1 MNIVTGSHIA
11 ASSFTNTLHSCMH
24 DQRWVFAPGEVM
36 LGDLFRSGFEIVDDH
51 EDADAIVVNTCS
63 FVEEA
68 KTESLEVLGSCLIT
82 VHMAIFAHN
91 VATAL
96 EYAQIDRQM
105 FCYVD
110 NPYQSTLQH
119 LCMPFCF

>member
-1 MNIVTGSHIA
+1 VTGSHIA

-24 DQRWVFAPGEVM
+24 DQRWVSASGEVM

-82 VHMAIFAHN
+82 VHMATFAHN

-96 EYAQIDRQM
+96 EYAQIDR
-105 FCYVD
+105 
-110 NPYQSTLQH
+110 
-119 LCMPFCF
+119 

>member
-1 MNIVTGSHIA
+1 
-11 ASSFTNTLHSCMH
+11 
-24 DQRWVFAPGEVM
+24 M

-105 FCYVD
+105 FVMLTTHINLHYSIYACHFV
-110 NPYQSTLQH
+110 
-119 LCMPFCF
+119 FKG

>member
-1 MNIVTGSHIA
+1 MQLNQLQIKSDHVVVKVVTGSHIA

-24 DQRWVFAPGEVM
+24 EQHWVSASGEVM

-68 KTESLEVLGSCLIT
+68 KTESLEVLDSCLIT
-82 VHMAIFAHN
+82 VRMAPLAHDF
-91 VATAL
+91 ATAL
-96 EYAQIDRQM
+96 
-105 FCYVD
+105 
-110 NPYQSTLQH
+110 
-119 LCMPFCF
+119 